1 MPQSGDLEGTSQPIQ
16 SGVDGITVVI
26 DRERP

>member
-1 MPQSGDLEGTSQPIQ
+1 MAESGDLEGMSQPVKP
-16 SGVDGITVVI
+16 GTENLTVVI